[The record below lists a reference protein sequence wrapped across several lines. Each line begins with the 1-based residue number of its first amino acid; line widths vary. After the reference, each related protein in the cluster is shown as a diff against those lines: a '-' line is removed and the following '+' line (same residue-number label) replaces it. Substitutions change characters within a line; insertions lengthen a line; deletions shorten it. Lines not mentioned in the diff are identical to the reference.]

1 MKKRKRTFRFVGFA
15 AVLLAAFW
23 AVNNFCIKVEKT
35 TLLSGKITSPVKIV
49 LVSDLHSSSFGKD
62 NKILKNLIKQ
72 QTPDLIFVLGDM
84 YSRFEAERPDKAVE
98 FTTALTSFAPVYFV
112 SGDHDYQDNYFKALE
127 EGGVNV
133 LNFEKSD
140 ITVNGNELSIYGIR
154 SEWFSPTFS
163 LNNAFDPAKADR
175 MNILLAHCPYMD
187 KYTGFENLDFVF
199 SGDTH
204 GGMIRLP
211 FLGPVYYNGN
221 IFPKITYSGKMY
233 DKGLY
238 NVDGT
243 QLFVTS
249 GVGNYPLPVRFNNRP
264 EIVVV
269 DLLPK
274 TQ

>member
-1 MKKRKRTFRFVGFA
+1 MKKRKTTFRIGLV
-15 AVLLAAFW
+15 VLILLIVFW

-35 TLLSGKITSPVKIV
+35 TLLSEKITSPVRIV

-62 NKILKNLIKQ
+62 NGILKNLIKQ
-72 QTPDLIFVLGDM
+72 QKPDLIFVLGDM

-98 FTTALTSFAPVYFV
+98 FTTALSSFAPVYFV
-112 SGDHDYQDNYFKALE
+112 SGDHDYQQNYFKALE

-163 LNNAFDPAKADR
+163 LNNAFDPADEER
-175 MNILLAHCPYMD
+175 LNILLAHCPYME
-187 KYTGFENLDFVF
+187 KFSSFESLDFVF

-211 FLGPVYYNGN
+211 FLGPVYYNGS
-221 IFPKITYSGKMY
+221 ILPKITYNGKMY

-238 NVDGT
+238 NADGT

-264 EIVVV
+264 EIVVI
-269 DLLPK
+269 DLLPDK
-274 TQ
+274 